1 MAIGSSRVF
10 KIILYIGVFV
20 FFGFLAF
27 SGLFYWMANRTLPP
41 AQEFKSLS
49 IKKPKRLTFS
59 AKWERLLQ
67 SNAFLVKIPAS
78 AQKAHA
84 AIKEGRWPTQV
95 EEFKLAMTSL
105 QAQYWTIL
113 QTFRSKGCYFR
124 DDFDISAALKGGT
137 PKEVFARW
145 QDARWSRIKKM
156 ISALRIFVLYSVKE
170 LQSGDAERAT
180 KEMLV
185 VEKRLAAYLDDCA
198 ITPQDAFGLIY
209 LLGRLHHYLAIA
221 LVHPHLSSE
230 TRVKIF
236 QALRRWQKRPRFMN
250 ALIYRHTRLLY
261 RMIAHLKK
269 QPDYAWIPAPW
280 SDASDTRTLLQ
291 RYARRYV
298 FISQTS
304 IRNTT
309 AWRISPIEALLARTR
324 TQSKLLR
331 YYQYNAVG
339 RFLMSQIPVEYRNV
353 LISWYKMQCQFAA
366 FRALLVS
373 KLKEGGIE
381 MPEGFQAIKPIDPFT
396 NQEIKLPFQNI
407 CVLSSAYQ
415 VGVSNDLMGGV
426 VVGKVP
432 AIPQLP
438 EKDED
443 SKEKK

>member
-1 MAIGSSRVF
+1 
-10 KIILYIGVFV
+10 
-20 FFGFLAF
+20 
-27 SGLFYWMANRTLPP
+27 
-41 AQEFKSLS
+41 
-49 IKKPKRLTFS
+49 
-59 AKWERLLQ
+59 
-67 SNAFLVKIPAS
+67 
-78 AQKAHA
+78 
-84 AIKEGRWPTQV
+84 
-95 EEFKLAMTSL
+95 
-105 QAQYWTIL
+105 
-113 QTFRSKGCYFR
+113 
-124 DDFDISAALKGGT
+124 
-137 PKEVFARW
+137 
-145 QDARWSRIKKM
+145 
-156 ISALRIFVLYSVKE
+156 
-170 LQSGDAERAT
+170 
-180 KEMLV
+180 
-185 VEKRLAAYLDDCA
+185 
-198 ITPQDAFGLIY
+198 
-209 LLGRLHHYLAIA
+209 
-221 LVHPHLSSE
+221 
-230 TRVKIF
+230 
-236 QALRRWQKRPRFMN
+236 MN